1 MKINS
6 IVNIKF
12 TFFLLLSTFFL
23 SSCITN
29 HDLEY
34 IRSNQEISKI
44 KANKQDYRL
53 QIGDL
58 ISVQIS
64 TITEQQHD
72 FFNKENTSNSQLMI
86 QNPYLYGYLIKEDG
100 FLDLPSFGRV
110 RAEGFTL

>member
-1 MKINS
+1 MKLNL

-12 TFFLLLSTFFL
+12 TLFLLLSTFLL

-34 IRSNQEISKI
+34 IRSSNEINKI
-44 KANKQDYRL
+44 KANKQEYRL

-72 FFNKENTSNSQLMI
+72 FFNKEQTSNSQLMI

-100 FLDLPSFGRV
+100 FL
-110 RAEGFTL
+110 E

>member
-12 TFFLLLSTFFL
+12 ALFLLLSTFFL

-34 IRSNQEISKI
+34 IRSSNEIDKI
-44 KANKQDYRL
+44 KVNKQEYRL
-53 QIGDL
+53 HTGDL

-64 TITEQQHD
+64 TTTEQQHD
-72 FFNKENTSNSQLMI
+72 FHSIQLI
-86 QNPYLYGYLIKEDG
+86 QNGDG
-100 FLDLPSFGRV
+100 LVPF
-110 RAEGFTL
+110 